1 MAKTT
6 SIHYLKTAGL
16 KNMQTRQKFKVELIV
31 EVKPLVVEH
40 LMEEFCA
47 TADFEN
53 ATIHQYN
60 YYGLDNEQEETG
72 RN

>member
-1 MAKTT
+1 
-6 SIHYLKTAGL
+6 
-16 KNMQTRQKFKVELIV
+16 MQPRQKFKVELIV

-53 ATIHQYN
+53 ATIHQYH
-60 YYGLDNEQEETG
+60 YYGLDNEQTKEK
-72 RN
+72 RSN

>member
-1 MAKTT
+1 M
-6 SIHYLKTAGL
+6 
-16 KNMQTRQKFKVELIV
+16 NMQPRQKFKVEMIV

-53 ATIHQYN
+53 ATVHQYN
-60 YYGLDNEQEETG
+60 YYGLTNEQES
-72 RN
+72 

>member
-1 MAKTT
+1 
-6 SIHYLKTAGL
+6 
-16 KNMQTRQKFKVELIV
+16 MQPRQKFKVELIV